1 MITAIIR
8 SLSRILLDVSVVD
21 DIDDVVALASV
32 DRARKATRE
41 IQQVA
46 DVLRSTS
53 DGQWATLG
61 G

>member
-1 MITAIIR
+1 MIPAVTH

-21 DIDDVVALASV
+21 DIDDVVALACV
-32 DRARKATRE
+32 DRAWKATRE
-41 IQQVA
+41 IQRLA

-53 DGQWATLG
+53 GGDWARLG

>member
-1 MITAIIR
+1 MITAVIR

-21 DIDDVVALASV
+21 DIDDVVALACV

-41 IQQVA
+41 IQQFA